1 MSLAQPIAGENAG
14 AGLKFFVRLAGIIF
28 FMRSLWQ
35 NLSKAV
41 GGAFLSALLMSGG
54 FLLLVMWDQSH
65 WWRIKEDYSFG
76 WLVPAFVAFVVYD
89 RWAKISA
96 AAAACAAPG
105 SPRAA
110 GWRGALLGLL
120 NGGLLVGG
128 VLLFLLGALL
138 RVSEGLSAPGTAALT
153 LGACAITLG
162 LLWLNAPAVAAPGA
176 AAGLRDDARVGLVS
190 LFLFPALVWVV
201 SAPLVA
207 SVEAR
212 LNLFLLGRVVGVVST
227 VFDVLGLPIEQQGNV
242 LVLPT
247 GRVGVEEACSGIRSL
262 TACLFAGSFLAAV
275 FLDKLWKKVAL
286 VVAAMVLAFL
296 TNLLRGLF
304 LTGWAYRNGAES
316 IEGTVHDTAGY
327 AVLGL
332 TLVGLLCLLP
342 IFNLKFSGGAEEDGE
357 EKPEAGAKTD

>member
-1 MSLAQPIAGENAG
+1 MALAQPIARENAG
-14 AGLKFFVRLAGIIF
+14 AGLILFVRLTAIIF
-28 FMRSLWQ
+28 FMRSPWH
-35 NLSKAV
+35 NLAKAV
-41 GGAFLSALLMSGG
+41 SGPFLSALLMSGG
-54 FLLLVMWDQSH
+54 FLLFVMWDQSH

-76 WLVPAFVAFVVYD
+76 WLVPAFVVFVIYD

-110 GWRGALLGLL
+110 GWRGGLL
-120 NGGLLVGG
+120 TVLTGGLLAGG

-153 LGACAITLG
+153 LGACAIALG
-162 LLWLNAPAVAAPGA
+162 LLWLNAPPAPA
-176 AAGLRDDARVGLVS
+176 PTAAGFRGDARVGLIG
-190 LFLFPALVWVV
+190 LFLFPVLVWLV

-207 SVEAR
+207 SVEVR
-212 LNLFLLGRVVGVVST
+212 LNLFLLGRVVSVVST

-275 FLDKLWKKVAL
+275 FLDKLWKKIAL
-286 VVAAMVLAFL
+286 VAAAMVLAFL

-342 IFNLKFSGGAEEDGE
+342 IFNFKFSGGTEEEAEGN
-357 EKPEAGAKTD
+357 PEA